1 MAIMQASEFVR
12 RLKEVAEE
20 YETLYVYCAFGAPL
34 TAENKARYIK
44 EHSYNKKAD
53 RAKMINA
60 ADEDTFGFDCSGL
73 IKGILW
79 DWDGDLSRQY
89 GGAKYESNG
98 VKDLGA
104 NFLIQAC
111 SKVSSDF
118 SNIEVGEALWKQ
130 GHIGVY
136 IGDGLAVECTPSWK
150 NGVQI
155 TAVANMGSKS
165 SYNGQKWSKHGKLP
179 YIEYDVKAVQ
189 PATDVARK
197 RDTALS
203 GTYIVNA
210 PVGLHIRAGAST
222 KKTSFGVLPGGT
234 KVRNYGYYNVAEDG
248 SKWLYVSAPN
258 GRSGYCSMKY
268 LKKC

>member
-1 MAIMQASEFVR
+1 MAVMQASEFVR
-12 RLKEVAEE
+12 RLKEVAEK

-53 RAKMINA
+53 RSKMINA
-60 ADEDTFGFDCSGL
+60 ADEDTFAFDCSGL

-89 GGAKYESNG
+89 GGANYASNG
-98 VKDLGA
+98 VPDIGA
-104 NFLIQAC
+104 NFLIKEC
-111 SKVSSDF
+111 TDVSSDF
-118 SNIEVGEALWKQ
+118 SNLTVGEALWKQ

-165 SYNGQKWSKHGKLP
+165 GYNSQKWSKHGKLP
-179 YIEYDVKAVQ
+179 YIEYDVKTVQ
-189 PATDVARK
+189 PKAEVARK
-197 RDTALS
+197 KDSSLS
-203 GTYIVNA
+203 GTYLVNA
-210 PVGLHIRAGAST
+210 PTGLHIRAGAST
-222 KKTSFGVLPGGT
+222 KKTSFGVLKNST
-234 KVRNYGYYNVAEDG
+234 KVTNYGYFNVDTDG
-248 SKWLYVSAPN
+248 TKWLYVVAN
-258 GRSGYCSMKY
+258 GKTGYCSMKY